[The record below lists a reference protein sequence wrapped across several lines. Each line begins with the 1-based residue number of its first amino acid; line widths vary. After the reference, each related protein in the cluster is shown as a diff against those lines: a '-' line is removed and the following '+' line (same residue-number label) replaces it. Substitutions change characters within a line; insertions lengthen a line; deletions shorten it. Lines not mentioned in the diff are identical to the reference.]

1 MQKITKKT
9 TERVRLS
16 FFQKTFYVTKLTWN
30 KVDTFHLKF
39 NRRLFMRYFLSLR
52 IIYEIKLTICI
63 KFRERKKV
71 LGTRIYFQKKKN
83 VYFIILVE
91 N

>member
-63 KFRERKKV
+63 KFREKKS